1 MKLNLQNITAI
12 CLQGR
17 DNSFDG
23 SLTTR
28 SKKLLEYMVSIINF
42 HKIIFISPVDP
53 EVEGVEYIY
62 TDSVDYHY
70 YNRWCVRELT
80 NYIDTDYCLLFQD
93 DGFPLNPEHWD
104 NEFLNY
110 DYVGSPLPLD
120 SNILHHPEERIGG
133 GGFTLRSKKLLNLM
147 TSWVDYEGKENEDTY
162 ICHVKRNEL
171 IRKGLKICPHT
182 IARKFVIQNAI
193 DNDHTIYNTFGFH
206 GRDEKLDKV
215 MKILDNDRNI

>member
-1 MKLNLQNITAI
+1 MRLDLQNITAI

-17 DNSFDG
+17 DNSFDE

-62 TDSVDYHY
+62 TDPVDYHY

-133 GGFTLRSKKLLNLM
+133 GGFTLRSKKLLNF
-147 TSWVDYEGKENEDTY
+147 NFA
-162 ICHVKRNEL
+162 VKSDIIFNL
-171 IRKGLKICPHT
+171 HSFCIRVNKT
-182 IARKFVIQNAI
+182 IWCSFFSRQWC
-193 DNDHTIYNTFGFH
+193 TTF
-206 GRDEKLDKV
+206 
-215 MKILDNDRNI
+215 